1 MKSPLEH
8 QIISVIIDRLGLDIE
23 VDSVDVDAPL
33 FEALATGTKYEN
45 SSLNLD
51 SIDVLEVVLA
61 IKSTFNVELPDDQPD
76 IFTSIKTLAE
86 YIDSHR
92 SI

>member
-8 QIISVIIDRLGLDIE
+8 QIISIIIDRLGLDVD
-23 VDSVDVDAPL
+23 VDSIDVDAPL

-61 IKSTFNVELPDDQPD
+61 IKNTFNVELPDDQPD

-86 YIDSHR
+86 YIASHR
-92 SI
+92 NI

>member
-8 QIISVIIDRLGLDIE
+8 QIISIIIDRLGLDVD
-23 VDSVDVDAPL
+23 VDSIDVDAPL
-33 FEALATGTKYEN
+33 FEALATGTEYEN

-86 YIDSHR
+86 YIASHR
-92 SI
+92 NI

>member
-8 QIISVIIDRLGLDIE
+8 QIISVIIDRRGLDIE

>member
-92 SI
+92 NI